1 MVRIAVRTAET
12 QWTIDPNVHFRVV
25 SPSDLQIPTVLMC
38 ITDVSWIVVNGI
50 SYTSSKNAVG

>member
-12 QWTIDPNVHFRVV
+12 QLTIDPNVHFGVV
-25 SPSDLQIPTVLMC
+25 CPSDLQIPTVLTC

-50 SYTSSKNAVG
+50 SCGTCKNAVG